1 MYNVQGLH
9 LHTFSFSAEVLLTAF
24 TSSAVPVH
32 SSTNLLTNFFWTY
45 SFHSPNMDQHHMIY
59 HIHTQNY

>member
-32 SSTNLLTNFFWTY
+32 SSTNL
-45 SFHSPNMDQHHMIY
+45 
-59 HIHTQNY
+59 